1 MINNDS
7 VVTAYDEHLTLVE
20 WLQKVEVLLKNGGL
34 KETILNDKGNATFSL
49 TLTFNDGTKLESNV
63 MTLESVNTALAS
75 VNTALRNLTLDLDT
89 ATHRI
94 DDLEDEVDYLK
105 KYKGFE
111 NITYDKT
118 NCVRIGGAFDAIEC
132 KLKRS
137 DNFITL
143 SENDFNVA
151 HELLLKA
158 VSYGFVVEVFSEN
171 SHMLIPLINVT
182 FNGDDI
188 DATFGVAPNDAIG
201 GIAFRISLNSAI
213 KNYKCYRL
221 EF

>member
-7 VVTAYDEHLTLVE
+7 IITAYDEHLTLVE

-34 KETILNDKGNATFSL
+34 KETTLNDKGNATFSL
-49 TLTFNDGTKLESNV
+49 TLTFNDGTKLESNA
-63 MTLESVNTALAS
+63 MTLNSVNEALTAL
-75 VNTALRNLTLDLDT
+75 NNDF
-89 ATHRI
+89 
-94 DDLEDEVDYLK
+94 EDLK

-118 NCVRIGGAFDAIEC
+118 NCVRIGDSFNVIEC
-132 KLKRS
+132 ILKQS
-137 DNFITL
+137 DDYITL
-143 SENDFNVA
+143 SENDYNVA

-158 VSYGFVVEVFSEN
+158 VHYGFVVEEDSYSMVIS
-171 SHMLIPLINVT
+171 LINVT

-188 DATFGVAPNDAIG
+188 DATFGVAPDDAIG
-201 GIAFRISLNSAI
+201 GIAFSISLNSAT
-213 KNYKCYRL
+213 KQYKCYRL